1 MFALK
6 FTWNPVSGLDL
17 GFITIHFYSLMFV
30 VAFSL
35 GFYLMKK
42 MFIREEV
49 AIEKL
54 DSLFIYA
61 VVSTLLGARL
71 GHVFFYQ
78 TELLWED
85 PLSVILPFRFV
96 PEFEFTGFRGLA
108 SHGAA
113 IATIFGLYLY
123 NKKILH
129 KSVLWILDRVV
140 ITCASGAIFVRIGN
154 FLNSE
159 MVGKI
164 TDGPLG
170 IQFVQDEISERRA
183 VGLTNIQNP
192 KKAYQA
198 LTEDPQFS
206 EIISSI
212 PYRYPGQLMEAFGY
226 VFVFIILYLLY
237 WKTEAR
243 KKPGFL
249 FGLFLL
255 LLMTVRLVVENFKR
269 EQVEGRED
277 WIFNLNTGQVLSIP
291 FILIGLYFV
300 ITAFTKKPINETN

>member
-17 GFITIHFYSLMFV
+17 GFLTVHFYSLMFV

-42 MFIREEV
+42 MFNREEI
-49 AIEKL
+49 ALEKL

-61 VVSTLLGARL
+61 VVSILLGARL

-85 PLSVILPFRFV
+85 PLSVILPFSFV
-96 PEFEFTGFRGLA
+96 PEFKFTGFRGLA

-113 IATIFGLYLY
+113 IATIFGMYLY
-123 NKKILH
+123 NKKILK

-140 ITCASGAIFVRIGN
+140 IPVASGAIFVRIGN

-159 MVGKI
+159 MVGKV
-164 TDGPLG
+164 TDSSIG

-183 VGLTNIQNP
+183 VSLTNIQTP
-192 KKAYQA
+192 SKAYQS
-198 LTEDPQFS
+198 LTNDPQFVDT
-206 EIISSI
+206 INAI

-226 VFVFIILYLLY
+226 IFVFLVLFILY
-237 WKTEAR
+237 WKTDAR

-255 LLMTVRLVVENFKR
+255 LLMTVRLIVENFKR

-277 WIFNLNTGQVLSIP
+277 WIFDLNTGQVLSIP
-291 FILIGLYFV
+291 FIIIGLYFV
-300 ITAFTKKPINETN
+300 ITSFTKKPTYEAS

>member
-1 MFALK
+1 
-6 FTWNPVSGLDL
+6 
-17 GFITIHFYSLMFV
+17 
-30 VAFSL
+30 
-35 GFYLMKK
+35 
-42 MFIREEV
+42 
-49 AIEKL
+49 
-54 DSLFIYA
+54 
-61 VVSTLLGARL
+61 
-71 GHVFFYQ
+71 
-78 TELLWED
+78 
-85 PLSVILPFRFV
+85 
-96 PEFEFTGFRGLA
+96 
-108 SHGAA
+108 
-113 IATIFGLYLY
+113 
-123 NKKILH
+123 
-129 KSVLWILDRVV
+129 
-140 ITCASGAIFVRIGN
+140 
-154 FLNSE
+154 
-159 MVGKI
+159 
-164 TDGPLG
+164 
-170 IQFVQDEISERRA
+170 QDEISERRA
-183 VGLTNIQNP
+183 VSLTNIQNP

-198 LTEDPQFS
+198 LTEDPQFA

>member
-61 VVSTLLGARL
+61 VVSILLGARL

-140 ITCASGAIFVRIGN
+140 VTCASGAIFVRIGN

-183 VGLTNIQNP
+183 VSLTNIQNP

-198 LTEDPQFS
+198 LTEDPQFA

>member
-42 MFIREEV
+42 MFQREEV

-61 VVSTLLGARL
+61 VVSILLGARL

-164 TDGPLG
+164 TDSPLG

-183 VGLTNIQNP
+183 VSLTNIQNP

-198 LTEDPQFS
+198 LTEDPQFA

>member
-61 VVSTLLGARL
+61 VVSILLGARL

-183 VGLTNIQNP
+183 VSLTNIQNP

-198 LTEDPQFS
+198 LTEDPQFA

-277 WIFNLNTGQVLSIP
+277 WILNLNTGQVLSIP
-291 FILIGLYFV
+291 FILIGIYFV

>member
-1 MFALK
+1 MFALQ
-6 FTWNPVSGLDL
+6 FTWNPISGIDL

-42 MFIREEV
+42 MFLREG
-49 AIEKL
+49 IPLEKL

-61 VVSTLLGARL
+61 IVSILIGARL
-71 GHVFFYQ
+71 GHVIFYQ

-85 PLSVILPFRFV
+85 PLSVLLPFRFV

-113 IATIFGLYLY
+113 IATIFGMWLY
-123 NKKILH
+123 NKKVLH
-129 KSVLWILDRVV
+129 KSILWILDRVV

-159 MVGKI
+159 MVGKV
-164 TDGPLG
+164 TDGSLG
-170 IQFVQDEISERRA
+170 IKFVQDEISENRA
-183 VGLTNIQNP
+183 VALTKIASP

-198 LTEDPQFS
+198 LTGDPQFA
-206 EIISSI
+206 EIISAI

-226 VFVFIILYLLY
+226 VFVFLILLALY
-237 WKTEAR
+237 WKSNVR
-243 KKPGFL
+243 NRPGFL

-255 LLMTVRLVVENFKR
+255 LLMTVRLIVENFKR

-277 WIFNLNTGQVLSIP
+277 WILDLNTGQVLSIP
-291 FILIGLYFV
+291 FIIIGLYFV
-300 ITAFTKKPINETN
+300 IKALLKKPAHAE